1 MLRAMSDPI
10 ARRIRELPPYLFAD
24 IDRQKQRARAAG
36 ADLID
41 LGIGDPDLPTPPHI
55 VSALREAAGKAACHR
70 YPAYQGMRSFRQ
82 AAARFMEMRFGIR
95 LDADREIVALIGSKE
110 GIAHLPLA
118 LVDPGDEVLCPDPG
132 YPVYA
137 TGTRF
142 AGGVVRP
149 LLLRR
154 DAGFIPELPSRG
166 AKLLWINYP
175 NNPTAA
181 TATLDFYRRVAQWAR
196 ATGTV
201 VASDLA
207 YSEMVFEGDPPPSFL
222 QVGGDVGVEFHS
234 LSKTFNMTGWRIG
247 WACGRADVVGAL
259 GRVKTNVDSG
269 QFEAIQQ
276 AAVAALEGDHAC
288 VAEMR
293 RTYRERRDAL
303 CDGLSRLGYDVIR
316 PSATF
321 YVLCACPP
329 ACSSIEF
336 ASRLLERAHVVGT
349 PAVGF
354 GAGGEGFVRF
364 ALTQPIERI
373 RQAVERIA
381 AL

>member
-1 MLRAMSDPI
+1 MNDPI

-41 LGIGDPDLPTPPHI
+41 LGIGDPDLPTPPH
-55 VSALREAAGKAACHR
+55 VVAALREAAGNPATHR
-70 YPAYQGMRSFRQ
+70 YPAYEGMRAFRE
-82 AAARFMEMRFGIR
+82 AVARFMARRFGVQ
-95 LDADREIVALIGSKE
+95 LDAEREIVALIGSKE
-110 GIAHLPLA
+110 GVAHLPLA

-142 AGGVVRP
+142 AGGVVRALP
-149 LLLRR
+149 LRR
-154 DAGFIPELPSRG
+154 EAGFVPELPARG
-166 AKLLWINYP
+166 GKLMWINYP

-181 TATLDFYRRVAQWAR
+181 TAPADFYPRVAEWAR
-196 ATGTV
+196 ATGTL

-207 YSEMVFEGDPPPSFL
+207 YSEMVFEGEAAPSFL
-222 QVGGDVGVEFHS
+222 RYGVDAGIELHS
-234 LSKTFNMTGWRIG
+234 LSKTYNMTGWRIG
-247 WACGRADVVGAL
+247 WACGRADLVGAL

-269 QFEAIQQ
+269 QFEAIQH
-276 AAVAALEGDHAC
+276 AAIAALEGDPAC
-288 VAEMR
+288 VDEMR
-293 RTYRERRDAL
+293 RTYRERRDVL
-303 CDGLSRLGYDVIR
+303 CDGLLRLGYDALR
-316 PSATF
+316 PKATF

-329 ACSSIEF
+329 GQSSIAF
-336 ASRLLERAHVVGT
+336 ASTLLERAHVVAT

-364 ALTQPIERI
+364 ALTQTVDRI
-373 RQAVERIA
+373 REAVDRIGR
-381 AL
+381 L